1 LFITCSIWF
10 DPLIPC
16 GEKSARFLLSS
27 SRKERERLDFN
38 RQKPILPG
46 KEINMKGYAVS
57 DGFMGYVNGRYR
69 LFVSEEEYYEF
80 LEEGAESEEAEAA

>member
-1 LFITCSIWF
+1 
-10 DPLIPC
+10 
-16 GEKSARFLLSS
+16 
-27 SRKERERLDFN
+27 
-38 RQKPILPG
+38 
-46 KEINMKGYAVS
+46 MKGYAVS